1 MVLRCLWVSLV
12 VLVCLTGFGRAD
24 ESLVLYLRFDEGT
37 GSTTQDE
44 SGNGNDGE
52 VQGEV
57 IWENGKYGNAM
68 AFNGATNYLTAGDSG
83 FTNMGEAG
91 DSYTVEAWI
100 KTSQTGGTTWGA
112 PIIAEKRR
120 QPEWH
125 RAFSI
130 YLNASNSLGVRFE
143 TGVANVSVDAAAPA
157 INDDDWHH
165 IAFTRDGAEVRLYV
179 DGNLAE
185 TGEITDED
193 RSAPDQPI
201 TVGCRRMNDGTPTHY
216 FEGVV
221 DEFAVFTTALGEAE
235 ILQDMSGDLFAVS
248 PSGKLATVWGKVKNQ
263 G

>member
-1 MVLRCLWVSLV
+1 MVMRCLWISLV

-37 GSTTQDE
+37 GNTIQDE

-52 VQGEV
+52 MQGDAG
-57 IWENGKYGNAM
+57 WETGRYGNAI
-68 AFNGATNYLTAGDSG
+68 ALNGANSYLLAGDSG

-112 PIIAEKRR
+112 PIIVEKRR

-130 YLNASNSLGVRFE
+130 YLNASSSLGARFE
-143 TGVANVSVDAAAPA
+143 TGVANITVDAAEPA
-157 INDDDWHH
+157 INDDSWHH
-165 IAFTRDGAEVRLYV
+165 IAVTRNGAEVELYI
-179 DGNLAE
+179 DGDLAKA
-185 TGEITDED
+185 GQITDED

-201 TVGCRRMNDGTPTHY
+201 TLGCRRTNDGASTHY
-216 FEGVV
+216 FEGLI
-221 DEFAVFTTALGEAE
+221 DELAIFSRALEVAE
-235 ILQDMSGDLFAVS
+235 ILQDMKGDIAAVS
-248 PSGKLATVWGKVKNQ
+248 SSGKLAIAWGAVKNH